1 MQSYGEMPVAEIPNY
16 RHSHTQFMVYCR
28 FSPFSDGINDTKRR
42 VLCQKTRLQKY
53 IIFHKEQ
60 KNYHISFTKI
70 LSAIENVHFTDS
82 NVLKEGRC
90 FPLFYSMISK

>member
-1 MQSYGEMPVAEIPNY
+1 
-16 RHSHTQFMVYCR
+16 MVYCR
-28 FSPFSDGINDTKRR
+28 FSPIFNGTNDPKRR
-42 VLCQKTRLQKY
+42 VPSSKTRLQKY

-70 LSAIENVHFTDS
+70 LSAAENVHFTDS
-82 NVLKEGRC
+82 NVFKEGRC